1 MWVEV
6 ATLVRKR
13 QWSVVLVVHYRKY
26 EAQRRRK
33 MQDLNKKKLQVNVG
47 DKPVEK

>member
-6 ATLVRKR
+6 ATVVRKR
-13 QWSVVLVVHYRKY
+13 QWSVVLMHYRKY

>member
-1 MWVEV
+1 M
-6 ATLVRKR
+6 
-13 QWSVVLVVHYRKY
+13 HCRKY

-33 MQDLNKKKLQVNVG
+33 MEDLNKKKLQGNVG